1 MACVFWVTAMAA
13 AAPTAAAPA
22 ARTGFHFMPRV
33 YRHGAHKS
41 SLRYFSDMDLI
52 PKPDQV
58 VSAAG
63 NVAHKMLYGGVAD
76 LRKMPRTL
84 IDEGMLRQVYPYRP
98 VGHTKTTG
106 EPVTLVTPL
115 PAPSI
120 CFPLPP
126 GRSLGGNP

>member
-1 MACVFWVTAMAA
+1 MACVFWVTSMAA

-63 NVAHKMLYGGVAD
+63 NVAPKMLYGGVAD
-76 LRKMPRTL
+76 LRKT
-84 IDEGMLRQVYPYRP
+84 
-98 VGHTKTTG
+98 
-106 EPVTLVTPL
+106 
-115 PAPSI
+115 PAP
-120 CFPLPP
+120 LTDDGMPP
-126 GRSLGGNP
+126 QLDHHTEEPP